1 MKCFLPPSSLLSEPQ
16 GALRACHLW
25 LHIVP
30 VPWPSSLSVGSWG
43 VLYKGSCGMRVCV
56 YTRVLCTGSMCVT
69 FSCQSGTA

>member
-30 VPWPSSLSVGSWG
+30 VPWPSSLSVGIWG
-43 VLYKGSCGMRVCV
+43 VLYGGSCGTRVCV
-56 YTRVLCTGSMCVT
+56 CTHV
-69 FSCQSGTA
+69 FSALGPCA